1 MMTAKLIA
9 KDIRI
14 NFKERELFKFDGLSF
29 CEGDVIYLQ
38 GDNGSG
44 KSTLMKLIAGIIKP
58 SSGEVT
64 ATGFAPKKWWQSN
77 SLLGKAVYL
86 HQHAYLFDGSVE
98 YNLRY
103 ALPKGH
109 YSPQE
114 QQARINQAIEMAQLG
129 SLLKSD
135 ATDLSGGERQRLAL
149 ARAWISQPKLLMLD
163 EPISNMDK
171 QSQKLV
177 LAMINIL
184 KQQGTGLLISSH
196 QTCGL
201 TALCQKHWHI
211 SEQKVVESNHIP
223 RFEQSQEFH
232 YVSAN

>member
-1 MMTAKLIA
+1 MTAKLIA
-9 KDIRI
+9 QNVRI
-14 NFKERELFKFDGLSF
+14 NFKDRKLFEFDNLSF

-38 GDNGSG
+38 GDNGTG

-58 SSGEVT
+58 TAGKVIASG
-64 ATGFAPKKWWQSN
+64 FPSKKWWQSD
-77 SLLGKAVYL
+77 SLLGKALYL

-103 ALPKGH
+103 ALPKGRFNAE
-109 YSPQE
+109 E
-114 QQARINQAIEMAQLG
+114 QKAIISQAIEMAQLG

-135 ATDLSGGERQRLAL
+135 ASDLSGGERQRLAV
-149 ARAWISQPKLLMLD
+149 ARAWITQPKLLMLD

-184 KQQGTGLLISSH
+184 KQEGTGLLISSH

-211 SEQKVVESNHIP
+211 SEQKVVESSHIP

>member
-1 MMTAKLIA
+1 MTVKLVAKN
-9 KDIRI
+9 IRK
-14 NFKERELFKFDGLSF
+14 NFKDRLLFEFEQLTF
-29 CEGDVIYLQ
+29 CQGDVIYLQ

-58 SSGEVT
+58 SAGTVT
-64 ATGFAPKKWWQSN
+64 AEGFEPTKWWRKN

-98 YNLRY
+98 YNIRY
-103 ALPKGH
+103 ALPKSQL
-109 YSPQE
+109 SPQ
-114 QQARINQAIEMAQLG
+114 QQQERVEQAINMAQLG
-129 SLLKSD
+129 ALLKSD
-135 ATDLSGGERQRLAL
+135 ATDLSGGERQRLAV
-149 ARAWISQPKLLMLD
+149 ARAWITQPKLLMLD

-177 LAMINIL
+177 LAMINQL
-184 KQQGTGLLISSH
+184 KQDGTGLLISSH

-211 SEQKVVESNHIP
+211 SEHKVVESNHIP

>member
-1 MMTAKLIA
+1 MVKITANNIQIK
-9 KDIRI
+9 
-14 NFKERELFKFDGLSF
+14 FKQRELFHFDELVFS
-29 CEGDVIYLQ
+29 EGDIIYLQ

-44 KSTLMKLIAGIIKP
+44 KSTLMKLLAGIVKP
-58 SSGEVT
+58 SSGKVDFS
-64 ATGFAPKKWWQSN
+64 GFEPAKWWQPST
-77 SLLGKAVYL
+77 LFGKAIYL
-86 HQHAYLFDGSVE
+86 HQHAYLFDGNVD

-103 ALPKGH
+103 ALPKGK
-109 YSPQE
+109 YSAAE
-114 QQARINQAIEMAQLG
+114 QRARIQQAIEMAQLG
-129 SLLKSD
+129 SLLKSN

-149 ARAWISQPKLLMLD
+149 ARAWITQPKLLMLD

-177 LAMINIL
+177 LAMINQL
-184 KQQGTGLLISSH
+184 KQEGAGLIISSH

-211 SEQKVVESNHIP
+211 AEQKVVASNHIP
-223 RFEQSQEFH
+223 KFEQAQELQ

>member
-1 MMTAKLIA
+1 MVKITAKNIQIKFEKRDLFSF
-9 KDIRI
+9 D
-14 NFKERELFKFDGLSF
+14 ELEF

-38 GDNGSG
+38 GDNGTG
-44 KSTLMKLIAGIIKP
+44 KSTLMKLLAGIVKP
-58 SSGEVT
+58 SEGSLEYSGFKPV
-64 ATGFAPKKWWQSN
+64 KWWQS
-77 SLLGKAVYL
+77 STLLGKAIYL
-86 HQHAYLFDGSVE
+86 HQHAYLFDGNVD

-103 ALPKGH
+103 ALPKAK
-109 YSPQE
+109 YSAQE
-114 QQARINQAIEMAQLG
+114 KQVRINQAIEMAQLG
-129 SLLKSD
+129 SLLKSN

-149 ARAWISQPKLLMLD
+149 ARAWITQPKLLMLD

-177 LAMINIL
+177 LAMINQL
-184 KQQGTGLLISSH
+184 KNEGAGLIISSH

-211 SEQKVVESNHIP
+211 AEQRVVASNHIP
-223 RFEQSQEFH
+223 KFEQGQELQ

>member
-1 MMTAKLIA
+1 MVKVTAKNILVQ
-9 KDIRI
+9 
-14 NFKERELFKFDGLSF
+14 FKARKLFTFNSLSF

-44 KSTLMKLIAGIIKP
+44 KSTLMKLLAGIIKP
-58 SSGEVT
+58 CSGDVIAE
-64 ATGFAPKKWWQSN
+64 GFAAPKWWQPN
-77 SLLGKAVYL
+77 TLLGKAVYL
-86 HQHAYLFDGSVE
+86 HQHAYLFDGNVE

-103 ALPKGH
+103 ALPKDKF
-109 YSPQE
+109 SAKQL
-114 QQARINQAIEMAQLG
+114 QQRINQAIDMAQLG
-129 SLLKSD
+129 ALLHSN

-177 LAMINIL
+177 LAMINQL
-184 KQQGTGLLISSH
+184 KQEGTGLIISSH

-201 TALCQKHWHI
+201 TALCKKHWHI
-211 SEQKVVESNHIP
+211 TDNNVVASNHIP
-223 RFEQSQEFH
+223 SVEQSQELQ